1 MSTENIA
8 PHIEINTTVL
18 EALVKATKIG
28 LQMTGVNPEA
38 VGCSKFPSS
47 KHGISVL
54 VGLMG
59 DWTGTLTMNM
69 SEEVA
74 FLLTEG
80 LLGEKPDGFTEEI
93 LDAVG
98 EVGNMISRS
107 FKDALEPTEIS
118 LNGISCPAIVMGPSY
133 EFYYAS
139 GFLTVSVEFE
149 VDEISVTKMASR
161 YFTVSVSLM
170 KR

>member
-18 EALVKATKIG
+18 EALIKATKIG
-28 LQMTGVNPEA
+28 LQMTGVEPTA
-38 VGCSKFPSS
+38 VGCSRFPAS
-47 KHGISVL
+47 KHGLSVL

-59 DWTGTLTMNM
+59 EWVGTLTLNM
-69 SEEVA
+69 PKEVA
-74 FLLTEG
+74 YLLTEG
-80 LLGEKPDGFTEEI
+80 LLGEKPTEFSEEI

-98 EVGNMISRS
+98 EVGNMISGS
-107 FKDALEPTEIS
+107 FKDALEPSEIS
-118 LNGISCPAIVMGPSY
+118 IDGISCPALVMGPSY

-139 GFLTVSVEFE
+139 GFVTVSVDFE
-149 VDEISVTKMASR
+149 VEEISVTKMESR
-161 YFTVSVSLM
+161 FFSVSVSLM